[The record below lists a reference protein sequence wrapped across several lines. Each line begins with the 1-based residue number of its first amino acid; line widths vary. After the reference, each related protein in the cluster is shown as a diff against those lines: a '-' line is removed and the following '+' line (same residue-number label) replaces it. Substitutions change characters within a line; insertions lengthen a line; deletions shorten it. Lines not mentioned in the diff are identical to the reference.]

1 MINIK
6 KSSKVSTEFAMS
18 GMSDITFLLL
28 IFFLVSTMFAVEKG
42 LPMSLPGE
50 SSSTVKLKQ
59 EDVLKFRAFPNG
71 AIEATGK
78 GPIALTDIEDFVEAK
93 LDVNPEIVVVIETHP
108 QAEYR
113 LMMDILDELRQAD
126 AQKISLRTMEI

>member
-1 MINIK
+1 MIK
-6 KSSKVSTEFAMS
+6 KTSKVSSEFS
-18 GMSDITFLLL
+18 TSSMSDINFLLL

-59 EDVLKFRAFPNG
+59 EDVLKIQAFPNG
-71 AIEATGK
+71 AIAVKGK
-78 GPIALTDIEDFVEAK
+78 GQLALDEVQGFVEAK

-113 LMMDILDELRQAD
+113 LMIDILDELRSAN
-126 AQKISLRTMEI
+126 AGKISLRTMEAE

>member
-71 AIEATGK
+71 AIEASGK
-78 GPIALTDIEDFVEAK
+78 GPIALTDVEDFVEAK